1 MKRRL
6 LSEDLIFLIIM
17 GTMILF
23 LLSIA
28 KFVVKDTEDMNES
41 RALKQKIQPCIE
53 EYNSTID
60 NLNFCRLD
68 VYKDDKVFQVVQY
81 IYAPSYVIDTYD
93 TLISFEEDKEA
104 SKQWDIYIGD
114 LKQYSENAKEYIKA
128 NKHCIM
134 SAKYINIDNM
144 EELIWVDEYGVIKYN
159 ILNVE
164 NLGELDYV
172 D

>member
-1 MKRRL
+1 
-6 LSEDLIFLIIM
+6 
-17 GTMILF
+17 MILF

-28 KFVVKDTEDMNES
+28 KSVIKDTENITES
-41 RALKQKIQPCIE
+41 RALKRKIQPCIE
-53 EYNSTID
+53 EYNTTID
-60 NLNFCRLD
+60 YLNFGKLD

-104 SKQWDIYIGD
+104 SKQWEIYIGD
-114 LKQYSENAKEYIKA
+114 LKQYSENVKEYIKD

-134 SAKYINIDNM
+134 SAKYINNDTM
-144 EELIWVDEYGVIKYN
+144 EELLWVDEYGVIKYN
-159 ILNVE
+159 ILDVE
-164 NLGELDYV
+164 NLDGLDYI

>member
-6 LSEDLIFLIIM
+6 SFEGSISLIIF
-17 GTMILF
+17 GAMILF
-23 LLSIA
+23 LLSIT
-28 KFVVKDTEDMNES
+28 KSVMKDTENITES

-53 EYNSTID
+53 EYNTTID
-60 NLNFCRLD
+60 YLNFSKLD

-104 SKQWDIYIGD
+104 SKQWEIYIGD
-114 LKQYSENAKEYIKA
+114 LKQYSEDAKEYIKD

-134 SAKYINIDNM
+134 SAKYINIDTM
-144 EELIWVDEYGVIKYN
+144 EELLWVDEYGVIKYD
-159 ILNVE
+159 IMNVE
-164 NLGELDYV
+164 DLGELDYV